1 MPISG
6 TPLWPTAVV
15 GDAAGVWSWKAA
27 AATNNSDS
35 KCGFGTTTT
44 QGFKLVKPG
53 LTNTD
58 AVVTTIPAAAQG
70 LGWHVQAVDMDM
82 AVADRPGRRRLPAD
96 TYTFNCIFASSTA
109 DTSTAFGIHARIYR
123 RLSGG
128 TFSSVLGSGQ
138 TIGLSAVVG
147 TADVDVPVTL
157 SADEYF
163 DTGETMHVEF
173 WIRGRGGGAT
183 GLLAQTVSFHV
194 GQAPATHTGSNDT
207 QLVIPGGGLRYRY
220 DRTHSTS
227 VTGGVTRPQLLV
239 KLPDSRFVATAT
251 GTLAFSRQVTAA
263 RAFTAT
269 AVGAPTFAR
278 QIIATRVFSVTAAM
292 TASEILRHFRAF
304 SVTATG
310 SPTLQRRVI
319 VLKSVTATGT
329 PTLSRLLGKNF
340 SVTMATS
347 VTFARRLTA
356 VRVFAVTATGTT
368 TLLLLI
374 PEGVLDRME
383 AGAAPIEI
391 EVVRYPSLIF
401 VDGVP
406 AVRTGGKQYAGV

>member
-1 MPISG
+1 MPIAG

-15 GDAAGVWSWKAA
+15 GDAAGVWSWKVA
-27 AATNNSDS
+27 AATNNSAS
-35 KCGFGTTTT
+35 KCAFATTTT

-70 LGWHVQAVDMDM
+70 LGWHVQAADMDM
-82 AVADRPGRRRLPAD
+82 AVADRPGRRRIPAG
-96 TYTFNCIFASSTA
+96 TYIFNCIFEGSTA
-109 DTSTAFGIHARIYR
+109 DTTTAFGIHARIYR
-123 RLSGG
+123 RFSGG
-128 TFSSVLGSGQ
+128 AFSSVLGSGQ

-163 DTGETMHVEF
+163 DTDETMHVEF

-194 GQAPATHTGSNDT
+194 GQAPATHAGSNDT
-207 QLVIPGGGLRYRY
+207 QLAIPGGGLRYRY

-227 VTGGVTRPQLLV
+227 ATGTVPRPQLLV
-239 KLPDSRFVATAT
+239 KLPDSRFAATAT
-251 GTLAFSRQVTAA
+251 GTPAFSRRVTAA

-269 AVGAPTFAR
+269 AVGTSTFAR
-278 QIIATRVFSVTAAM
+278 RVIAARAFSVTAAM
-292 TASEILRHFRAF
+292 TASEVLRHFRTF
-304 SVTATG
+304 SVIGMGT
-310 SPTLQRRVI
+310 PTLQRRVI
-319 VLKSVTATGT
+319 VLKTATATGT
-329 PTLSRLLGKNF
+329 PTLSRLLRKNF

-383 AGAAPIEI
+383 AGAPPVEI
-391 EVVRYPSLIF
+391 TRYPTLVF
-401 VDGVP
+401 VDGIP